1 MPDDFDPLEPWAART
16 RMPRRQ
22 LREACAAWTSGGTLG
37 LGLWL
42 SKHKAHFTVNDYGD
56 LVAMVR
62 VELRDDT
69 DYSLATR

>member
-1 MPDDFDPLEPWAART
+1 MLDTFDPLEPWAART
-16 RMPRRQ
+16 RMPRRE
-22 LREACAAWTSGGTLG
+22 LREACHAWQSGGTLG

-42 SKHKAHFTVNDYGD
+42 SKHKPRFTVHDYGD

-69 DYSLATR
+69 DYAQE

>member
-1 MPDDFDPLEPWAART
+1 MDIKLTP
-16 RMPRRQ
+16 RQ

-42 SKHKAHFTVNDYGD
+42 SKHTPHFTVHDYGE

-62 VELRDDT
+62 VELHDDT
-69 DYSLATR
+69 DYSTALRAMGDL